1 MADKT
6 GEQLSALVDGECE
19 LSEQEWMLK
28 RLTRDADLKVRWQ
41 RYHMV
46 SDAMKNN
53 LPTAINTG
61 FADRIRQVIDNDI
74 PPLRTSISTIPPRFS
89 WYKPVTGFALAASV
103 AAVSVVGL
111 QLVEQDDTV
120 EANEQSQLAAATVG
134 EEPPAFGNP
143 RTSRLN
149 SYLVN
154 HNEYAS
160 RNSVQGVLPYVR
172 IVGYDSTR

>member
-19 LSEQEWMLK
+19 LSEQEWMLT

-53 LPTAINTG
+53 LPAAINTG
-61 FADRIRQVIDNDI
+61 FADRIRQVIDDDS
-74 PPLRTSISTIPPRFS
+74 PPLRTSTSEISPSFS

-103 AAVSVVGL
+103 ATVAVVGL
-111 QLVEQDDTV
+111 QLAEQGDAVEGD
-120 EANEQSQLAAATVG
+120 EQSRLAATVG
-134 EEPPAFGNP
+134 EGAPDVESSQTA
-143 RTSRLN
+143 RLN
-149 SYLVN
+149 TYLVN

-160 RNSVQGVLPYVR
+160 RNTVQGVLPYVR